1 VIPSVIDV
9 LGAHAFVAR
18 RYGFRGTLH
27 VAGIENALAMARG
40 LATSERD
47 EPAALF
53 YALAHFPKALGDSWR
68 TLPVVLAVNQA
79 RRTGQRLTATRDDLL
94 PLFVPI
100 ASDAMDFAT
109 VRAWFEKRL
118 ESLTNE

>member
-18 RYGFRGTLH
+18 RYGLRGTLH

-53 YALAHFPKALGDSWR
+53 
-68 TLPVVLAVNQA
+68 
-79 RRTGQRLTATRDDLL
+79 
-94 PLFVPI
+94 
-100 ASDAMDFAT
+100 
-109 VRAWFEKRL
+109 
-118 ESLTNE
+118 